1 MDPLFVG
8 SGGVGHGP
16 RPTPAMSSE
25 SSGSEFFF
33 FFFFFFFIMM
43 FVDFSLLTLT
53 KGMSSTFYLC
63 THCALCC
70 DGIVLA
76 SLLPLVP
83 GSSL

>member
-33 FFFFFFFIMM
+33 FFFFFLLYYDVCRFQ
-43 FVDFSLLTLT
+43 FVDIDEGDEFDVLPVHT
-53 KGMSSTFYLC
+53 LC
-63 THCALCC
+63 T
-70 DGIVLA
+70 
-76 SLLPLVP
+76 LL
-83 GSSL
+83 